1 MREEMK
7 KRRGSIA
14 PEEVAKLAE
23 KAQKKIER
31 PPVNVSETAKD
42 LQNQIGKL
50 RKTETVEKSGFQ
62 FGKVVDKK
70 PVEEVV
76 VENAPVEEVVVEQ
89 APVEEVVLEETGN
102 PLKRKYEAID
112 ERWDA
117 VADDIEAL
125 GRDHYG
131 RRNRDA
137 SQATKAVD
145 GFMNKL
151 AGEVGAV
158 AD

>member
-1 MREEMK
+1 MIGYIKNKKKSLAEIMREEMK

-76 VENAPVEEVVVEQ
+76 
-89 APVEEVVLEETGN
+89 LEETGN